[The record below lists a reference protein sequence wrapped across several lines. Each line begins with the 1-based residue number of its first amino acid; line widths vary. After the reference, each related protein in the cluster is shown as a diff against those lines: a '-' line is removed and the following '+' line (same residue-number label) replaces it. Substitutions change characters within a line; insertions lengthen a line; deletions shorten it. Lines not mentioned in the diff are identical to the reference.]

1 MTSNLIPPVVR
12 SFENLIFWLDELLA
26 NFIGMVSSVSS
37 TLIRWNRYMGSDE
50 VKAIDDKWTLP
61 RDKVNSVFVWFQL
74 VCAYLS
80 FK

>member
-1 MTSNLIPPVVR
+1 MTSNLIRPVVR

-61 RDKVNSVFVWFQL
+61 RDKVTFVLIWFQP
-74 VCAYLS
+74 VCANFS
-80 FK
+80 